1 MNIRFLETAICLARL
16 KNFRATAAALN
27 ITPAAVSNRIA
38 AMEVELGVRLFD
50 RDSREVRLTPEGL
63 AFIQGAGDVVERYK
77 DLVGDL
83 KPRTAVVG
91 SVKIGLLPS
100 MALTML
106 PGMVAFL
113 REQFPMVRLS
123 IVTDTSSVI
132 LQKLREREI
141 DIAICIAPEDA
152 PENTGELHVADL
164 CHLGMF
170 WIVDPKIL
178 QHGAGDLLR
187 IEDLLAYPIISY
199 EIGTHNHARMRDY
212 FSDLVSDGAVVHYSN
227 SLATTIGMIAAGI
240 GISVLPPVCIQ
251 RELREGTLAVLR
263 VDPAF
268 PPTKYSILRHDRDDR
283 KIVRLADD
291 VARDVAA
298 AFCRQYDD
306 SLAALIEAPPAD
318 GG

>member
-16 KNFRATAAALN
+16 RNFRATAAALN

-50 RDSREVRLTPEGL
+50 RDSRDVRLTAEGL
-63 AFIQGAGDVVERYK
+63 AFIQGASDVVERYQ

-83 KPRTAVVG
+83 KPRAAVAG

-100 MALTML
+100 MALIML

-132 LQKLREREI
+132 LQKLRQGEL
-141 DIAICIAPEDA
+141 DIAICIAPED
-152 PENTGELHVADL
+152 TSDLHVADL

-178 QHGAGDLLR
+178 QHDIGTTLR

-199 EIGTHNHARMRDY
+199 EIGTHNHARMRNY

-227 SLATTIGMIAAGI
+227 SLATTIGMIASGV
-240 GISVLPPVCIQ
+240 GISALPPVCIQ

-268 PPTKYSILRHDRDDR
+268 PPTKYSIIRLEREDR
-283 KIVRLADD
+283 KIVRLADE

-298 AFCRQYDD
+298 TFCRQYDD
-306 SLAALIEAPPAD
+306 SLAALIEAPLPLA
-318 GG
+318 G

>member
-16 KNFRATAAALN
+16 RNFRATAAALN

-63 AFIQGAGDVVERYK
+63 AFIQGAGDVVARYQ

-83 KPRTAVVG
+83 KPRAAVVG

-132 LQKLREREI
+132 LHKLRQREI
-141 DIAICIAPEDA
+141 DIAVCIAPED
-152 PENTGELHVADL
+152 TTDLHVADL

-178 QHGAGDLLR
+178 QHDVGDRLR

-212 FSDLVSDGAVVHYSN
+212 FADLVSDGSVVHYSN
-227 SLATTIGMIAAGI
+227 SLATTIGMIASGI

-268 PPTKYSILRHDRDDR
+268 PPTKYSIIRIDRDDR

-306 SLAALIEAPPAD
+306 SLAAFAD
-318 GG
+318 SALQDG